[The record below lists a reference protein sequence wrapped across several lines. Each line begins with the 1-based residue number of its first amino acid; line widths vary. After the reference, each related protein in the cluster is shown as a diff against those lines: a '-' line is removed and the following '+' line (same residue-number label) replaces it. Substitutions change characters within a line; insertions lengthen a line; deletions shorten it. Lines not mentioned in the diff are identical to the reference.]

1 VVGSGG
7 EIPPNSITAAC
18 VTRHLLPTLRD
29 ANLPR
34 VLTGA
39 QRLACE
45 LGTSDPQ
52 DNPGPDMHD
61 FFLTDEDRA
70 FRAELR
76 DFMARELAPRVDA
89 IERNQ
94 DFSTQTAVA
103 RALGEAGYL
112 KLMFTDLY
120 SGPLSAPGL
129 THAVIVSEEAAY
141 LNYAFETTI
150 ATALSCAYP
159 IHRHARPA
167 LRERYLT
174 PILEGRAVGS
184 ICMTEPGVGSD
195 SAGMTTRIRFDDS
208 TREWVIDGFKRYISN
223 AGEADVYIVWGI
235 TDPDL
240 PPQKGMSAV
249 LVPAGTPGLS
259 VPRLYDFMGRRGSVV
274 GEVTLDQVR
283 VPEENLLGEV
293 NQGFAIMLGAFN
305 FERVILGGSGL
316 GVARAAFDLAKD
328 HAQSRVSFGQK
339 LGQKQLIWDMVAQ
352 MSWRIDAAELLTHRA
367 AKMYDA
373 GLGGKDLMREASQAK
388 LVASETAVFCSD
400 RAVQILGGDGVTRQY
415 GRVEQLYRDAR
426 ALPIVGGTSEMCKY
440 LIAAREMPAI
450 RPNL

>member
-1 VVGSGG
+1 
-7 EIPPNSITAAC
+7 
-18 VTRHLLPTLRD
+18 
-29 ANLPR
+29 
-34 VLTGA
+34 
-39 QRLACE
+39 
-45 LGTSDPQ
+45 
-52 DNPGPDMHD
+52 MHD

-70 FRAELR
+70 FRAEIR
-76 DFMARELAPRVDA
+76 DFMARELGPRVDA
-89 IERNQ
+89 IERDQ
-94 DFSTQTAVA
+94 DFSAQLDVA

-112 KLMFTDLY
+112 KVMFRDLY
-120 SGPLSAPGL
+120 EGSLSKPGL

-159 IHRHARPA
+159 IHGHARPA
-167 LRERYLT
+167 LRDRYLM

-184 ICMTEPGVGSD
+184 ICMTEPNVGSD
-195 SAGMTTRIRFDDS
+195 SAGMETRIRFDEQ

-223 AGEADVYIVWGI
+223 ASKADVYIVWGI
-235 TDPDL
+235 TDPDVA
-240 PPQKGMSAV
+240 PQKGMTAV
-249 LVPAGTPGLS
+249 LVPADTPGLS
-259 VPRLYDFMGRRGSVV
+259 FPRTYDFMGRRGSVV
-274 GEVTLDQVR
+274 GEVTLENVR
-283 VPEENLLGEV
+283 VPAENLLGEV
-293 NQGFAIMLGAFN
+293 NAGFRIMLGAFN

-316 GVARAAFDLAKD
+316 GVARSAFDLARD
-328 HAQSRVSFGQK
+328 HAQTRDSFGQK
-339 LGQKQLIWDMVAQ
+339 LGQKQLIWDMIAQ

-373 GLGGKDLMREASQAK
+373 GMGGKDLMREASQTK
-388 LVASETAVFCSD
+388 LVATETAVFCTD

>member
-1 VVGSGG
+1 
-7 EIPPNSITAAC
+7 
-18 VTRHLLPTLRD
+18 
-29 ANLPR
+29 
-34 VLTGA
+34 
-39 QRLACE
+39 
-45 LGTSDPQ
+45 
-52 DNPGPDMHD
+52 MHD

-89 IERNQ
+89 IERDQ
-94 DFSTQTAVA
+94 DFAAQTAVA

-112 KLMFTDLY
+112 KLMFPDLY
-120 SGPLSAPGL
+120 RGSLSAPGL

-184 ICMTEPGVGSD
+184 ICMTEPDVGSD
-195 SAGMTTRIRFDDS
+195 SAGMTTRIRFDEA

-223 AGEADVYIVWGI
+223 AGQADVYIVWGI

-249 LVPAGTPGLS
+249 MVPAGTPGLS

-274 GEVTLDQVR
+274 GEVALDQVR

-388 LVASETAVFCSD
+388 LVATETAVFCAD

>member
-1 VVGSGG
+1 
-7 EIPPNSITAAC
+7 
-18 VTRHLLPTLRD
+18 
-29 ANLPR
+29 
-34 VLTGA
+34 
-39 QRLACE
+39 
-45 LGTSDPQ
+45 
-52 DNPGPDMHD
+52 MHD
-61 FFLTDEDRA
+61 FFLSDEDRA
-70 FRAELR
+70 FRAEVR
-76 DFMARELAPRVDA
+76 DFMARELGPRVDA
-89 IERNQ
+89 IEKDQ
-94 DFSTQTAVA
+94 DFSVQLAVA

-112 KLMFTDLY
+112 KVMFRDLY
-120 SGPLSAPGL
+120 KGNLGKPGL

-159 IHRHARPA
+159 IHAHARPA

-184 ICMTEPGVGSD
+184 ICMTEPNVGSD
-195 SAGMTTRIRFDDS
+195 SAGMETRIRFDEK

-223 AGEADVYIVWGI
+223 ASKADVYIVWGI
-235 TDPDL
+235 TDPDVA
-240 PPQKGMSAV
+240 PQKGMTAI

-259 VPRLYDFMGRRGSVV
+259 FPRTYEFMGRRGSVV
-274 GEVTLDQVR
+274 GEVTLENVR

-293 NQGFAIMLGAFN
+293 NAGFRIMLGAFN

-316 GVARAAFDLAKD
+316 GVARSAFDLARD
-328 HAQSRVSFGQK
+328 HAQTRESFGQK
-339 LGQKQLIWDMVAQ
+339 LGQKQLIWDMIAQ

-373 GLGGKDLMREASQAK
+373 GIDGKELMREASQTK
-388 LVASETAVFCSD
+388 LVATETAVFCSD

>member
-1 VVGSGG
+1 
-7 EIPPNSITAAC
+7 
-18 VTRHLLPTLRD
+18 
-29 ANLPR
+29 
-34 VLTGA
+34 
-39 QRLACE
+39 
-45 LGTSDPQ
+45 
-52 DNPGPDMHD
+52 MHD
-61 FFLTDEDRA
+61 FFLSDEDRA
-70 FRAELR
+70 FRAEVR
-76 DFMARELAPRVDA
+76 DFMAQELAPRVDA
-89 IERNQ
+89 IERDQN
-94 DFSTQTAVA
+94 FSAQLQVA

-112 KLMFTDLY
+112 KVMFRDLY
-120 SGPLSAPGL
+120 KGNLSKPGL

-159 IHRHARPA
+159 IHAHARPSQ
-167 LRERYLT
+167 RDRYLL

-184 ICMTEPGVGSD
+184 ICMTEPNVGSD
-195 SAGMTTRIRFDDS
+195 SAGMETRIRFDQT

-223 AGEADVYIVWGI
+223 ASKADVYIVWGI
-235 TDPDL
+235 TDPDVA
-240 PPQKGMSAV
+240 PQKGMTAI

-259 VPRLYDFMGRRGSVV
+259 FPRTYDFMGRRGSVV
-274 GEVTLDQVR
+274 GEVTLESVR

-293 NQGFAIMLGAFN
+293 NAGFRIMLGAFN

-316 GVARAAFDLAKD
+316 GVARSAFDLAKQ
-328 HAQSRVSFGQK
+328 HAQTRESFGQK
-339 LGQKQLIWDMVAQ
+339 LGQKQLIWDMIAQ

-373 GLGGKDLMREASQAK
+373 GIDGKELMREASQTK
-388 LVASETAVFCSD
+388 LVSTETAVFCAD
-400 RAVQILGGDGVTRQY
+400 RAVQILGGDGVTSQF